1 MGSQEAAMSGLRD
14 DEPLDQIEGEI
25 EAGEARR
32 AEWTGLIEQLERD
45 GQDGADARC
54 ALREIEDALAALR
67 CRRDYLRAMRA
78 QA

>member
-1 MGSQEAAMSGLRD
+1 MSGLRD

-45 GQDGADARC
+45 GQDSADARC
-54 ALREIEDALAALR
+54 ALREIDDVLAALR
-67 CRRDYLRAMRA
+67 YRRDYLRAMRA
-78 QA
+78 QS